1 MSSRNAVPWLL
12 CAVAFSLAGEG
23 RAEHLRLHGGLGAAR
38 ALGGWQG
45 RELSFGGLGA
55 VAAELPVGA
64 AVGVTLGVDT
74 LLLASGEAPRDPGLR
89 PTDGAHAIVGAFG
102 LRARPFEAEERDLRG
117 PLAGIWA
124 GASVGGT
131 TTGGLLRPA
140 FGLRAGYDFFFRSGA
155 VGVGP
160 ELSYLQVLQGEGGL
174 RGDDARVLS
183 AGVHGVFDTAEPRP
197 RDRDG
202 DGIRDRDDRC
212 PLAPEDPDGFEDR
225 DGCPD
230 PDDDADRVPD
240 LRDHCPREPEDRD
253 GVEDED
259 GCPDEDDDR
268 DGVPD
273 PRDGCPKVAE
283 DADGFDDHDG
293 CPDEDDDADGVP
305 DRTDLCPREPETRND
320 YADDDGCPDEDQVR
334 VVGERIVL
342 DDRVHFEMNNAIIR
356 EVSFGLLGKLAKI
369 LREHPEYVHVEVQGH
384 ADARGDEEFN
394 RKLSQARAES
404 VVEFLGKQGIQLG
417 RLSARGFGASRL
429 ISDQQSERAHY
440 LNRRVEFVITRRP
453 PAAAGNGGG
462 R

>member
-1 MSSRNAVPWLL
+1 VSPRFSAAWLL
-12 CAVAFSLAGEG
+12 AAVALSAAAEG
-23 RAEHLRLHGGLGAAR
+23 RAEHLRVHGGLGGAR
-38 ALGGWQG
+38 ALGGWQA
-45 RELSFGGLGA
+45 RELSFGGVA
-55 VAAELPVGA
+55 SVAAELPVA
-64 AVGVTLGVDT
+64 TEVGVTLGIDT
-74 LLLASGEAPRDPGLR
+74 LLLAKGEAPRDPGVL
-89 PTDGAHAIVGAFG
+89 PTDGAHAVVGAFG
-102 LRARPFEAEERDLRG
+102 LRARPFEAEERDLRDA
-117 PLAGIWA
+117 LAGIWA

-131 TTGGLLRPA
+131 STGGLLRPVL
-140 FGLRAGYDFFFRSGA
+140 GVRAGYDFFFRSGA
-155 VGVGP
+155 LGVGP
-160 ELSYLQVLQGEGGL
+160 ELAYLHVVQGDGEL

-183 AGVHGVFDTAEPRP
+183 AGVHVVFDTADPRP

-202 DGIRDRDDRC
+202 DGIRDREDRC
-212 PLAPEDPDGFEDR
+212 PLAPEDRDGFQDQ

-240 LRDHCPREPEDRD
+240 LRDHCPRVAEDRD
-253 GVEDED
+253 GFQDED
-259 GCPDEDDDR
+259 GCPDEDDDL

-273 PRDGCPKVAE
+273 SRDGCPKVAE
-283 DADGFDDHDG
+283 DADGFQDHDG

-305 DRTDLCPREPETRND
+305 DRTDLCPREAETRND

-356 EVSFGLLGKLAKI
+356 DVSFGLIEKLAKL
-369 LREHPEYVHVEVQGH
+369 LREHPEYTHVEVQGH

-394 RKLSQARAES
+394 QKLSQSRAES

-429 ISDQQSERAHY
+429 ITEQRNERAHY

-453 PAAAGNGGG
+453 AAPSGNGEG